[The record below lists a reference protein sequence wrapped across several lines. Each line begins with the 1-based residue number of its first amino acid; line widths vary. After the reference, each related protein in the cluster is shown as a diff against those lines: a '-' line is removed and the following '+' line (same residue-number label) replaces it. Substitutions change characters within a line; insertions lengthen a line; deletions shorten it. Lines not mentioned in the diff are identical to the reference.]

1 MILWKIR
8 LQDQDNPWLTYR
20 LAAAEIALDRPR
32 GADDAF
38 RQLLAR
44 QSHNPEARY
53 AHGLYLANEDRDSEV
68 LATLGQVPAAAW
80 TDNMRELD
88 TRIKRRQLLARAEQL
103 RNAGHEPGV
112 HRENGK
118 NRTISPADSLQ
129 ALALWRSC
137 LDKGKSGQLR
147 RKRLIYRGP
156 LRTSP
161 PDPRATNVDVYSPR
175 AA

>member
-1 MILWKIR
+1 MARRFSKCPTWWVR
-8 LQDQDNPWLTYR
+8 
-20 LAAAEIALDRPR
+20 
-32 GADDAF
+32 DAQMGIQKF
-38 RQLLAR
+38 
-44 QSHNPEARY
+44 
-53 AHGLYLANEDRDSEV
+53 G
-68 LATLGQVPAAAW
+68 GG
-80 TDNMRELD
+80 
-88 TRIKRRQLLARAEQL
+88 K
-103 RNAGHEPGV
+103 NAGSNISALKCILAISTSIDFHSRKAKLSISDLEALTGLSRPMVIRGLQGLAELGIVEVDKTGV

>member
-1 MILWKIR
+1 MERI
-8 LQDQDNPWLTYR
+8 
-20 LAAAEIALDRPR
+20 E
-32 GADDAF
+32 
-38 RQLLAR
+38 QLLNTHR
-44 QSHNPEARY
+44 SLLHQTQVLEDKQFSL
-53 AHGLYLANEDRDSEV
+53 LY
-68 LATLGQVPAAAW
+68 
-80 TDNMRELD
+80 
-88 TRIKRRQLLARAEQL
+88 
-103 RNAGHEPGV
+103 GV